1 MASRLLSPSDPRFGG
16 VGVVSGR
23 RTDEEALLAAGE
35 VRAAGSPRPRGTAS
49 AGQVDHR
56 HRPGKVRGIP
66 CFNRNSAIGKWGK
79 TPRTCPPDCR
89 YVEGIS
95 WKPILVAPGVYQ
107 LPS

>member
-1 MASRLLSPSDPRFGG
+1 MVR
-16 VGVVSGR
+16 GR
-23 RTDEEALLAAGE
+23 RSGE
-35 VRAAGSPRPRGTAS
+35 WPANGRRSTARGRRSPGRGQSSSPGTAS

-66 CFNRNSAIGKWGK
+66 CFNRNSAIGRWGEDA
-79 TPRTCPPDCR
+79 PGCPPDCR
-89 YVEGIS
+89 YVEGNS